1 MQLLVTGGTGFVMC
15 YVMRQWVERGADYR
29 VTSVDLFPADAA
41 LQHFL
46 APYAEQVQLIEG
58 SVTEQ
63 SLWENELG
71 DLAPDYFIHGAAMT
85 PNRNSLE
92 KSQALTSYVNW
103 VRESIVSNP

>member
-15 YVMRQWVERGADYR
+15 HVMRQWVERGADYR

-63 SLWENELG
+63 ADIVGN
-71 DLAPDYFIHGAAMT
+71 PDKRHGAWGAYDTRVCARSAGRLHHWIRRLRVM
-85 PNRNSLE
+85 
-92 KSQALTSYVNW
+92 
-103 VRESIVSNP
+103 